1 MWSVRKTG
9 GSRWSRTGARARV
22 AGTTALAAAV
32 LGGLLGGAPG
42 ARATPAEP
50 ALGTPDRPDRPA
62 DAGQPPAVW
71 PRPQS
76 MRELAAAVPLDGE
89 AVLTAAP
96 DTDPYTLDALR
107 ALLRD
112 AGVHTVHEVRPDAA
126 PPAAGP
132 VIRVGGP
139 QAEDALRALRAPA
152 RGDLPDGGYRLAVG
166 QVTGRDTVAL
176 AGAGPDG
183 LFHAAQTLRQLVTDR
198 PGGGRELASVAVR
211 DWPGTAV
218 RGTAEG
224 FFGRP
229 WTQAQRLA
237 QLDFMGRTKQNR
249 YLYAP
254 GDDPYRRARWRDP
267 YPAAERAEF
276 RALAE
281 RARAN
286 HVTLGWALSPGQAM
300 CLSSDNDLRA
310 LRRKVDAM
318 WALGVRSFQLRFEDV
333 SYSEWHC
340 DADEDA
346 FGSGPEAAAT
356 AQAKVA
362 NALAGH
368 LAARHPGAAPL
379 TLMPTEYYQD
389 GATAYRGALAKAL
402 AGRVEVAWTGVGV
415 VPRTITGSQLAA
427 TREVFGHPLVTM
439 DNYPVND
446 YAQNRLF
453 LGPYTGREPAVAT
466 GSAALLANAMAQP
479 AASRIALFT
488 VADYAWNP
496 GGYRPA
502 ESWDAAVDDL
512 AGRAPRARAA
522 LRSLAGNDAS
532 AGLGGWTPAG
542 GESAYLRPLT
552 DRFWQTRAT
561 AAARDRPGDDA
572 DFVRAAKELRTAF
585 STMATA
591 PRYLTPE
598 LAAEVRPW
606 AEQLGRYGSAG
617 ERAVDTLTAQARDD
631 GPAAWSAQRAAR
643 ALRAEIGRSP
653 VTVGKGVLTP
663 FLDRAMAEAD
673 AWTGARGDAP
683 PPTGTAHPTSLTV
696 PFERPRPLTAVT
708 ALTEPGPAA
717 GTVSMEAHVP
727 GEGWHRLGRL
737 SGTGWTESRARGL
750 RADAVRLSWAAG
762 TPAPSVHALTPWFD
776 DTPAAGLTLSRK
788 VVDAETGGRAAVD
801 ARIVSRRPGDVREK
815 LTVKAPEGFTVRA
828 PERLTAPRGGTATAR
843 ITVEVPRNA
852 PSGTYEIPV
861 SFAGQEQKLTVRA
874 APRTGGPDL
883 ARGAPAV
890 SSGDETPRFPASAAT
905 DGDPR
910 TRWSS
915 RPEDG
920 AWLQFALPRPARLG
934 QVVLRWQDAYA
945 SAYRVQVSADGR
957 GWRTA
962 ATVRDGRGGRESIRM
977 DAKDTRFVRIQGDER
992 ATRFGYSLWS
1002 VEAYAVADPGADG
1015 AAGAAA
1021 DGAAAGSRSGDGGKA
1036 GDAGKGTGTGTGT
1049 GTGAG
1054 TGPGTGKAPGAT
1066 QERPAADGG
1075 E

>member
-1 MWSVRKTG
+1 
-9 GSRWSRTGARARV
+9 V

-50 ALGTPDRPDRPA
+50 ALGTPDRPARPA

-89 AVLTAAP
+89 AVLMAAP
-96 DTDPYTLDALR
+96 DTDPYTLDVLR

-112 AGVHTVHEVRPDAA
+112 AGVRTVHEVRPDAA

-139 QAEDALRALRAPA
+139 QAEEALRALRAPA

-166 QVTGRDTVAL
+166 QVAGRDTVAL
-176 AGAGPDG
+176 AGTGPDG
-183 LFHAAQTLRQLVTDR
+183 LFHAAQTLRQLVAER
-198 PGGGRELASVAVR
+198 PAGGRELASVAVR

-254 GDDPYRRARWRDP
+254 GDDPYRRTRWRDP
-267 YPAAERAEF
+267 YPAARRAEF

-281 RARAN
+281 RARAR

-300 CLSSDNDLRA
+300 CLSSDDDLRA

-346 FGSGPEAAAT
+346 FGAGPEAAAT

-368 LAARHPGAAPL
+368 LAERHPGAAPL

-389 GATAYRGALAKAL
+389 GATAYRSALAKAL

-415 VPRTITGSQLAA
+415 VPQTITGSQLAA
-427 TREVFGHPLVTM
+427 TREAFGHPLVTM

-446 YAQNRLF
+446 YAQDRLF

-496 GGYRPA
+496 RDYRPA

-512 AGRAPRARAA
+512 AGRDPRARAA
-522 LRSLAGNDAS
+522 LRALAGNDAA
-532 AGLGGWTPAG
+532 AGLGGWAPAAG
-542 GESAYLRPLT
+542 GEPAYLRPLI
-552 DRFWQTRAT
+552 DRFWRTRA
-561 AAARDRPGDDA
+561 AAAERGGPGDDP
-572 DFVRAAKELRTAF
+572 DFVRAAKELRAAF
-585 STMATA
+585 RTMSTA
-591 PRYLTPE
+591 PRHLTAE

-617 ERAVDTLTAQARDD
+617 ERAVEALTAQARDD

-643 ALRAEIGRSP
+643 GLRTELGRSP
-653 VTVGKGVLTP
+653 VTVGKGVLAP

-683 PPTGTAHPTSLTV
+683 PPAEAAHPTSRTV
-696 PFERPRPLTAVT
+696 PFGRPRPLTAVT

-717 GTVSMEAHVP
+717 GTVSLEAHVP

-737 SGTGWTESRARGL
+737 SGTGWTESRTRGL
-750 RADAVRLSWAAG
+750 RADAVRLSWTAG

-776 DTPAAGLTLSRK
+776 DTPAAGLSLSLEE
-788 VVDAETGGRAAVD
+788 VDAETGGRATVD

-815 LTVKAPEGFTVRA
+815 LTVKAPEGLTVHA
-828 PERLTAPRGGTATAR
+828 PERLTAPRGATATAR
-843 ITVEVPRNA
+843 ITVEVPRDT
-852 PSGTYEIPV
+852 PSGTYEVPV
-861 SFAGQEQKLTVRA
+861 SFAGQEQTLTVRA
-874 APRTGGPDL
+874 YPRTGGPDL
-883 ARGAPAV
+883 ARGAPAA

-957 GWRTA
+957 SWRTA
-962 ATVRDGRGGRESIRM
+962 ATVRDGKGGREAIRM
-977 DAKDTRFVRIQGDER
+977 DAKDTRFVRVQGDER

-1002 VEAYAVADPGADG
+1002 VEAYAVADPV
-1015 AAGAAA
+1015 AGAVA
-1021 DGAAAGSRSGDGGKA
+1021 DGAAAGGGSGGRGDGPGGDGGDGDKA
-1036 GDAGKGTGTGTGT
+1036 AGKRTNAGKGPGTGTGTEP
-1049 GTGAG
+1049 G
-1054 TGPGTGKAPGAT
+1054 TGPGKAPGAAR
-1066 QERPAADGG
+1066 ERPAADGG